1 MGMVKRER
9 TSIIDIPIAL
19 LVGFS
24 VTGVGVFV
32 LALSLLGLSISEEM
46 VDGGILI
53 IYILSCF
60 MAGRI
65 LGKKRKTKRFL
76 WGICIGMMYYSFL
89 FSASFLSGDSLECV
103 ISDVVTSLVIC
114 IGSAI
119 LGEMLS

>member
-1 MGMVKRER
+1 MSMEKRER
-9 TSIIDIPIAL
+9 ISIIDIPIAL

-65 LGKKRKTKRFL
+65 MGKKRRTKRFL
-76 WGICIGMMYYSFL
+76 WGVCIGMMYYSVL
-89 FSASFLSGDSLECV
+89 FSASFLLGDSLECV
-103 ISDVVTSLVIC
+103 ISDVVTSVVIC

-119 LGEMLS
+119 LGEMIS